1 MTSHHNSAVDTYGS
15 GHGTYKSYIIGFI
28 LSILLTILP
37 YLIVVN
43 HLLVHNYII
52 ISVVILGVMQL
63 LVQLIFFLHL
73 SSESKPRWNLLA
85 FLFTVLVVAIL
96 VIGAIWI
103 MNNLDYNMMH

>member
-43 HLLVHNYII
+43 HLLVHNYIY
-52 ISVVILGVMQL
+52 
-63 LVQLIFFLHL
+63 
-73 SSESKPRWNLLA
+73 SESYYCCLSI
-85 FLFTVLVVAIL
+85 AICTEK
-96 VIGAIWI
+96 
-103 MNNLDYNMMH
+103 M